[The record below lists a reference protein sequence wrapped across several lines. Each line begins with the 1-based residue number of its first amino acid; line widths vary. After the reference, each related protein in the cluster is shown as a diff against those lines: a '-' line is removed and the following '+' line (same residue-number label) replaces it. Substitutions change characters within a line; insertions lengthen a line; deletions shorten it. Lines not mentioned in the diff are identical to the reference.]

1 MDTPHQPVLLAEI
14 LDGLRV
20 RPDHDYIDCT
30 IGAGGHSLAILAA
43 NGPTGRLLGLDADPA
58 ALEVAR
64 ARLAAF
70 GPRVELV
77 HTNFQHLQIIAQEH
91 GFVKVAGIML
101 DLGVSSLQL
110 DQSPRGFSFQHDA
123 RLDMRFDPAQPRTA
137 HELVNTL
144 PERALADLIYTYGQE
159 RRSRRIAR
167 AIVDHRPIDSTAALA
182 ALIEKTVGRRERI
195 HPATRTFQALRIAVN
210 DELGN
215 LERALPQTVELLAPG
230 GRLAVIAFHSLED
243 RLVKRFLRLA
253 ASDCICPPDLPV
265 CRCEHT
271 ATMQIV
277 TPKPITPS
285 AAELSRNRRSRSAR
299 LRIAERLPA

>member
-1 MDTPHQPVLLAEI
+1 MDTPHQPVLLAES
-14 LDGLRV
+14 LDGLHV
-20 RPDHDYIDCT
+20 RPDHNYIDCT
-30 IGAGGHSLAILAA
+30 VGAGGHSLAILASS
-43 NGPTGRLLGLDADPA
+43 GPAGRLLGLDADPA
-58 ALEVAR
+58 ALDVAR
-64 ARLAAF
+64 ARLAAY
-70 GPRVELV
+70 GPRVVLV
-77 HTNFQHLQIIAQEH
+77 HTNFRHVEIIAQEH

-110 DQSPRGFSFQHDA
+110 DEKHRGFSFQHDA
-123 RLDMRFDPAQPRTA
+123 QLDMRFDPAQPRTA
-137 HELVNTL
+137 HDLVNNL
-144 PERALADLIYTYGQE
+144 PEQELADLIYTYGQE
-159 RRSRRIAR
+159 RHSRRIAR
-167 AIVDHRPIDSTAALA
+167 AVVAHRPIDSTATLA
-182 ALIEKTVGRRERI
+182 SLIEKAVGRRERI

-215 LERALPQTVELLAPG
+215 LERVLPQAVELLAPG

-243 RLVKRFLRLA
+243 RIVKRFLRQA

-271 ATMQIV
+271 ATMRIV

-285 AAELSRNRRSRSAR
+285 AAELARNRRSRSAR

>member
-30 IGAGGHSLAILAA
+30 IGAGGHSLAILAT
-43 NGPTGRLLGLDADPA
+43 NGPGGRLLGFDADPG

-77 HTNFQHLQIIAQEH
+77 HTNFRHLQIIAQEH

-110 DQSPRGFSFQHDA
+110 DQSHRGFSFQHDA
-123 RLDMRFDPAQPRTA
+123 KLDMRFDPAQPRTA

-167 AIVDHRPIDSTAALA
+167 AIVANRPLDSTAALA
-182 ALIEKTVGRRERI
+182 RLIERTVGRRERI

-215 LERALPQTVELLAPG
+215 LESVLPQTAELLAPG

-243 RLVKRFLRLA
+243 GIVKRFLRQA

-271 ATMQIV
+271 ATLQIV

-285 AAELSRNRRSRSAR
+285 AAELARNRRSRSAR